1 MALVM
6 DSAQLR
12 DGWGTLLLD
21 MLRGE
26 IDTMD
31 GQLEHTNITV
41 VDTDRTI
48 EFLTTAFPHFRVRGG
63 GGREHG
69 TWKKKWC
76 HLGTDDFYIAIE
88 EPTIAKK
95 TPRQATEQTGINHVG
110 FVVDDVQEIVEKMTA
125 AGYRGAMAEEHPFRK
140 RLYVTDGD
148 GITWEFVEYLSDDPA
163 DRNDYS
169 L

>member
-1 MALVM
+1 
-6 DSAQLR
+6 
-12 DGWGTLLLD
+12 
-21 MLRGE
+21 
-26 IDTMD
+26 MD

-63 GGREHG
+63 GGTEHG
-69 TWKKKWC
+69 TWQKKWC

-110 FVVDDVQEIVEKMTA
+110 FVVDDADEIQRKMEA
-125 AGYRGAMAEEHPFRK
+125 AGYKNSMVDESPSRK
-140 RLYVTDGD
+140 RLYVTDAD
-148 GITWEFVEYLSDDPA
+148 AITWEFVEYLSDDPA
-163 DRNDYS
+163 ERNDYS